1 MTFKEYL
8 VARQRSYSMPVQ
20 DFRTYIITDPSVPD
34 FTERA
39 ALETFLRS
47 APSLRVQ
54 IHNVIAGQAWS
65 AYESALRRQ
74 ARSLQNS
81 KPPAA

>member
-8 VARQRSYSMPVQ
+8 ASRQRSFSRPVH
-20 DFRTYIITDPSVPD
+20 DFRTYIMTDPSVPD

-39 ALETFLRS
+39 ALETFLKS
-47 APSLRVQ
+47 APSLSVR

-65 AYESALRRQ
+65 AYESALKREKGRPQ
-74 ARSLQNS
+74 DGKLH
-81 KPPAA
+81 AA